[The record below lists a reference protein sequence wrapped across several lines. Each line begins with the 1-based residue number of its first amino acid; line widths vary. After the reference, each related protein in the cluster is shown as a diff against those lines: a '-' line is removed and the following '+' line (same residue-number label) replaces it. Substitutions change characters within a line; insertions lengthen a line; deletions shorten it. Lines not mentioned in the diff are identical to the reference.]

1 MIKVQGLTKR
11 YARTLAVDHI
21 SFEVTK
27 GHLTKYRNRV
37 TNLTGE
43 PAPEL
48 DFPAP
53 PSNVRE
59 IA

>member
-1 MIKVQGLTKR
+1 
-11 YARTLAVDHI
+11 
-21 SFEVTK
+21 
-27 GHLTKYRNRV
+27 V

>member
-1 MIKVQGLTKR
+1 VVGKSLSKAQD
-11 YARTLAVDHI
+11 A
-21 SFEVTK
+21 FEVAK